1 MPTDQPMQSHIQA
14 AFGEARVALND
25 LIQNQTALAAIESA
39 ARQLVGT
46 FEGGGRVYTAEMV
59 AP

>member
-1 MPTDQPMQSHIQA
+1 MQSHIQA